1 MERSRSKRSYY
12 YDQDYDSQTQTRTK
26 PRYHHNHHQNHHY
39 NPNRHRRGTTG
50 GGRISK
56 PQDPHPSISTSFR
69 ILCPDIKAGGVIGN
83 SGSIIKAFRQETGAW
98 INIHPLISG
107 DEERIIEIS
116 DVRYRDPDGRLS
128 SPYSPAQDALI
139 LVHDRILESDVKF
152 EFRFYNGGD
161 DDDEDYGPRG
171 GRIVT
176 RFVVPRIQVGCL
188 LGKGGKIIEQMRME
202 TKTQIRI
209 LPRDQHLP
217 RCVSMS
223 EEIVQVVGDTNS
235 VKKAIVII
243 SSRLLE
249 SQLRDRG
256 PFRGRIHSPEHYFPL
271 DDDFTPHIRSASD
284 KPISGLRSS
293 VGFSSDR
300 SNTYVSRSSG
310 YGFSGEDLVFRIM
323 CPNDKVEN
331 VMGESDGIVEMLRGE
346 IGVDVT
352 VADPVPGSDE
362 RIVIISSEE
371 GPDDEL
377 FPAQEALLHI
387 QSRIVDLSPDEDNII
402 TTRLLVPTSEIGCF
416 KGRDGILSE
425 MRRLTKANIQILSKE
440 ELSVCALGA
449 DEVIQI
455 VGDIRAARDALVHVT
470 SKLRSYLY
478 REISFSKDLL
488 PSSVSGPGHIGGM
501 YGVEANSPNKN
512 LAHEGYQGNDPPAGG
527 YQNVH
532 ASTNMWQSKGT
543 GRSGLSEQEESD
555 AYVEGS
561 SVPNRLHVPL
571 LTKKTLEIVIP
582 EHAIPSLTMRSGNKL
597 AQISEMS
604 GATVTLVE
612 DKPELPER
620 VIQISGIPE
629 QAERAQSILQGFILS
644 IQDVAST

>member
-223 EEIVQVVGDTNS
+223 EEIVQ
-235 VKKAIVII
+235 
-243 SSRLLE
+243 
-249 SQLRDRG
+249 
-256 PFRGRIHSPEHYFPL
+256 
-271 DDDFTPHIRSASD
+271 
-284 KPISGLRSS
+284 
-293 VGFSSDR
+293 
-300 SNTYVSRSSG
+300 
-310 YGFSGEDLVFRIM
+310 
-323 CPNDKVEN
+323 
-331 VMGESDGIVEMLRGE
+331 
-346 IGVDVT
+346 
-352 VADPVPGSDE
+352 
-362 RIVIISSEE
+362 